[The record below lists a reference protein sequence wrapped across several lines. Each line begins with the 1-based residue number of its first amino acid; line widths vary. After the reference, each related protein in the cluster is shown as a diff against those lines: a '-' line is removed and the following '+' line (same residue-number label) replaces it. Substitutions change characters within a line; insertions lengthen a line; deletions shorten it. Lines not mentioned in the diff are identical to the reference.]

1 MEENKKIRWENIEG
15 KIKLSTFSITSE
27 RKIQKHDWNPFTS
40 KLAAGLFNGLEIFP
54 FTLNSNIFMIDE
66 FSTNTLT
73 HLQNIV
79 DSSNKIQFFNSF
91 KINPEI
97 EQVKK
102 KINSFDIIYFDLK
115 SNNSILKIIDFEK
128 ILKKSG
134 FFIIILNS
142 SKHEISSSK
151 ELSNWWDKKSEKEK
165 LNIFQ
170 NMGIPLNNSD
180 MKMMLSSN
188 FIDFSKIWQDNISLN
203 LTKENISYVG
213 KQIEFIINNE
223 KTSLKLIEEVN
234 LLNFFDSTL
243 LIFQK
248 NYENPS

>member
-1 MEENKKIRWENIEG
+1 
-15 KIKLSTFSITSE
+15 
-27 RKIQKHDWNPFTS
+27 
-40 KLAAGLFNGLEIFP
+40 
-54 FTLNSNIFMIDE
+54 
-66 FSTNTLT
+66 
-73 HLQNIV
+73 
-79 DSSNKIQFFNSF
+79 
-91 KINPEI
+91 
-97 EQVKK
+97 
-102 KINSFDIIYFDLK
+102 
-115 SNNSILKIIDFEK
+115 
-128 ILKKSG
+128 
-134 FFIIILNS
+134 
-142 SKHEISSSK
+142 
-151 ELSNWWDKKSEKEK
+151 
-165 LNIFQ
+165 
-170 NMGIPLNNSD
+170 MGIPLNNSD